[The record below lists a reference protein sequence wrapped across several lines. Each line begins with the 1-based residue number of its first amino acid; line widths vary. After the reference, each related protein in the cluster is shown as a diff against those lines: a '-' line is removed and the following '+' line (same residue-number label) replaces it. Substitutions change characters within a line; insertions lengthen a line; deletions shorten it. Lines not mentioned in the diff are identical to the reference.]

1 MDRSAVFGEERVA
14 REHVPDGLGCR
25 RDATSPTAALPT
37 GQTRTTADNLA
48 EGDPPTMDTTMPTD
62 PPAPS
67 PPSVRDQMEHVFQ
80 LLVDRAPEDA
90 ALREF
95 ANKHSV
101 SSNYIAGDLGVE
113 FYVDFRDG
121 RVITGLGAPPQP
133 AQVKLTAKAETLDAV
148 LTGRLGGKRAAMTGK
163 LSFTGDM
170 RLAMSMQKI
179 LGDMIRLYSAARK
192 EAGGID
198 FSATGAR
205 STTRPPAPDR
215 RPDSR

>member
-1 MDRSAVFGEERVA
+1 MDSGVAFSQERDA
-14 REHVPDGLGCR
+14 REYVPDRLGCL
-25 RDATSPTAALPT
+25 RDATSPAAVLPT
-37 GQTRTTADNLA
+37 GPTPIKTDNLA

-62 PPAPS
+62 PPTPAP
-67 PPSVRDQMEHVFQ
+67 PAAREQMEHVFQ
-80 LLVDRAPEDA
+80 LLVDRAVGDA
-90 ALREF
+90 ALQEF
-95 ANKHSV
+95 ATKHSV
-101 SSNYIAGDLGVE
+101 SSNYIAADLGVE

-121 RVITGLGAPPQP
+121 RVITGLGAPAQP
-133 AQVKLTAKAETLDAV
+133 AQVKLSAKAETLDAV

-198 FSATGAR
+198 FSAAGPR

-215 RPDSR
+215 RPGSR